1 MNRDIRL
8 LIISMIFIDIVSL
21 LSEII
26 VRGVM
31 RSALYSCV
39 SSSRLRR
46 GGKGYLATVIVI
58 ALVAV
63 IGYLLSILIHFT
75 LSRKREYLIDAV
87 AVELTKNSPAL
98 IRVLQKI
105 SSNSYLED
113 VDSEIQQ
120 IMFDDQN
127 YLLAFL
133 QLIFQ
138 LNQE

>member
-75 LSRKREYLIDAV
+75 LSRKREYLVDAV

-98 IRVLQKI
+98 IRALQKNI
-105 SSNSYLED
+105 
-113 VDSEIQQ
+113 
-120 IMFDDQN
+120 
-127 YLLAFL
+127 
-133 QLIFQ
+133 
-138 LNQE
+138 